1 MAQSIDRTLFT
12 VLRILRLFQISAT
25 VMAGVDMVRDAIT
38 IQPQDAAELHGVSKL
53 LRRGSPTLVGAQG
66 ERAILPIPL
75 YNLLRD
81 IVRSLEKGQSLVV
94 MPEEQ
99 QLTTQ
104 RAAELLGMSRPY
116 LIQLLDAGEM
126 PYHLV
131 GKHRRIAL
139 RDVLTYAKRRA
150 ENRRAAL
157 DRMARDAFEAG
168 LYDNA
173 TIPEGGSDE

>member
-1 MAQSIDRTLFT
+1 LPDERCGNVTAETQFDEKCI
-12 VLRILRLFQISAT
+12 AT
-25 VMAGVDMVRDAIT
+25 T
-38 IQPQDAAELHGVSKL
+38 IQPSDSAELHGVGQL
-53 LRRGSPTLVGAQG
+53 LRHGSPTLVGPQG
-66 ERAILPIPL
+66 ERATLPAPL
-75 YNLLRD
+75 YNLLKD
-81 IVRSLEKGQSLVV
+81 IVRSLEKGRSVVV
-94 MPEEQ
+94 MPEDQ

-126 PYHLV
+126 PYHLI

-139 RDVLTYAKRRA
+139 HDILAYAKRRS
-150 ENRRAAL
+150 ESRRTAL
-157 DRMARDAFEAG
+157 DKMARDAFEAG

>member
-1 MAQSIDRTLFT
+1 
-12 VLRILRLFQISAT
+12 
-25 VMAGVDMVRDAIT
+25 MVQNAIT
-38 IQPQDAAELHGVSKL
+38 IQPSDSAELHGVSQL
-53 LRRGSPTLVGAQG
+53 LRHGSPILVGPQG
-66 ERAILPIPL
+66 ERATLPAPL
-75 YNLLRD
+75 YNLLKD
-81 IVRSLEKGQSLVV
+81 IVRSLEKGRSLVV

-116 LIQLLDAGEM
+116 LIQLLNAGEV

-139 RDVLTYAKRRA
+139 HDVLAYAKRRS

-157 DRMARDAFEAG
+157 DKMARDAFEAG